1 MMTSTALII
10 AGVII
15 FWSLVGYLAR
25 ASKQK
30 NEVTDTLFWSIA
42 AGLVVARLIFVIDL
56 WEIYQKDWL
65 SVLNIR
71 DGGFNSYSGWFA
83 GLTVLL
89 VRAKKHRQL
98 MSFYLKSGA
107 ITAAALF
114 PLVVIQTL
122 YNTSPSPLNINAQ
135 TSSGEYQSLELNI
148 GKPVV
153 INFWASW
160 CPPCRREMP
169 VLARAQQTQSDVK
182 FIFINQSEAPTKAE
196 RFLMSQGVDLENT
209 YFDFAGNISKSFGAY
224 GLPTTL
230 FFNAKGELVDRHMG
244 ELSEA
249 SLQHYLRPLLK

>member
-1 MMTSTALII
+1 M
-10 AGVII
+10 
-15 FWSLVGYLAR
+15 
-25 ASKQK
+25 
-30 NEVTDTLFWSIA
+30 
-42 AGLVVARLIFVIDL
+42 ARLIFVIDL

-89 VRAKKHRQL
+89 VRAKASSAYVVL
-98 MSFYLKSGA
+98 SKSGA

-209 YFDFAGNISKSFGAY
+209 YFDFAGNISKVKRIWPANY
-224 GLPTTL
+224 A

-249 SLQHYLRPLLK
+249 SLSITSVLFSSKLSTSRNKNAKSSLLDSFL